1 MCCQFRGF
9 ADDFVGLAF
18 ALADVP
24 GRAFAFAAVALALV
38 LAELVVPFAA
48 AALDLVAFDLV
59 ALDLAALDLAAVGLA
74 VLAVAVGL
82 AVAFALADV
91 DFTVVLAL
99 EELPPLAAA
108 AFFAAAVFALLVRDL
123 VRL

>member
-1 MCCQFRGF
+1 
-9 ADDFVGLAF
+9 VGLAF

-24 GRAFAFAAVALALV
+24 GRAFVFAAVALALV

-48 AALDLVAFDLV
+48 AALDLVAFDL
-59 ALDLAALDLAAVGLA
+59 AALDLAAVDLA
-74 VLAVAVGL
+74 ALDVAVGL
-82 AVAFALADV
+82 AAAFALADV

-108 AFFAAAVFALLVRDL
+108 AFFAAAVFALLVRDR